1 MAKPVPSLRRPER
14 TSGDEP
20 LFGEARS
27 SVESP
32 LLNGAAREGY
42 SVMNF
47 KGLIKRAETVER
59 AFKEL
64 ETDLADAFSECL
76 NVDDQPPLNDVTVPD
91 ETESDKNLAAT
102 DDSSQIEAN
111 ADAFETARR
120 LSPHT
125 QTRLAA
131 LSAVDGL
138 FHDAQEYLGEINAK
152 LSEIATS
159 HHLTGEFLKLLHG
172 DILRANELELAN
184 TGLMAQQRVLSEQL
198 HDATRKQRERD
209 SAIEAL
215 QQHEASLVE
224 DKEALRGALAAARL
238 ELVVAGNASAKR
250 EAEFGE
256 LVKTLSARAVEANRR
271 SRENEM
277 LREKHVSLSIDLDK
291 ALKREAEARH
301 RLDELS
307 TVHAN
312 DAAQLSELL
321 AALGKSEKEEM
332 RLQKS
337 LDMAQAKLSEI
348 TEAARLRDGDRE
360 AELARSV
367 AEMTGLRSEIEDLR
381 SRLEAASNQNSE
393 AASEIA
399 MLKAQAS
406 DAVAERQIVEQKL
419 SALMKE
425 SENDKMNLSAISAN
439 FSQLSLQQASEQIQ
453 FDVQRQEC
461 EDLRAEV
468 ASLQARVK
476 ELLPYERLHKVTNA
490 RPREDGVVEITAAA
504 AEKARAG
511 RRRLRLRA
519 AS

>member
-1 MAKPVPSLRRPER
+1 
-14 TSGDEP
+14 
-20 LFGEARS
+20 
-27 SVESP
+27 
-32 LLNGAAREGY
+32 
-42 SVMNF
+42 MNF

-76 NVDDQPPLNDVTVPD
+76 NVDDQSPLNDVTVPD
-91 ETESDKNLAAT
+91 ETVSDENLAAT
-102 DDSSQIEAN
+102 DDSSQLEAN

-131 LSAVDGL
+131 LNAVDGL

-184 TGLMAQQRVLSEQL
+184 TGLTAQQRVLSEQL

-312 DAAQLSELL
+312 DAAQVSELL

-348 TEAARLRDGDRE
+348 TEAARIRDGDRE

-381 SRLEAASNQNSE
+381 SRLEAASNHNSE

-399 MLKAQAS
+399 RLKAQAS
-406 DAVAERQIVEQKL
+406 DAVAEKQIVEQKL
-419 SALMKE
+419 SALTKE

-490 RPREDGVVEITAAA
+490 RPREDGVVEITAAV
-504 AEKARAG
+504 AEKARAS